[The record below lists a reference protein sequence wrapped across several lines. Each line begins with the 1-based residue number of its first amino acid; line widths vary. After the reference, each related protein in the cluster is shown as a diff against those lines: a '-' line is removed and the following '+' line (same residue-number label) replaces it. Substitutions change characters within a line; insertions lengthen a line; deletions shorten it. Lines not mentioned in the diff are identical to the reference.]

1 MWWRVIEERRAKER
15 RAEVVAS
22 WRLLLRCWRAWR
34 KHVWLEKSKR
44 AEKLAALQL
53 RLEQQ

>member
-1 MWWRVIEERRAKER
+1 MEEGRAKER
-15 RAEVVAS
+15 RAQVVAS

-34 KHVWLEKSKR
+34 RQVWLEKSKR

-53 RLEQQ
+53 RMEQQ